1 MNFTIGDNFM
11 NKNEEFSL
19 ESIEI
24 PNETDISHDNT
35 LDSIRETRNMI
46 GKMSDNLKKLVE
58 YSAKLYET
66 VSPKIDAGISFLGE
80 AFTSRSKNMYIRAI
94 DAINKREEE
103 DDDDTTEVVV
113 VNECIDNFL
122 TTHKNEPYFSDDF
135 IKTLYDCSRF
145 VSLISSIASTENI
158 NQLFSDAVIEF
169 ANNTVTVD
177 CLDKINFL
185 IDNLESS
192 KYSDILTSNELCKE
206 LLKSMNGEVS
216 KLDFKNYTD
225 TNDLK
230 ETLYKFYNGTIE
242 KAVSTLNEIVKN
254 SYFLLETV
262 IKMKDSFID
271 KLDLTPIKEINP
283 KFAITVC
290 KITRFYAEMCSL
302 SESYSAVVIK
312 VFDNISTVYAF
323 CKTTFPTKTT
333 VIV

>member
-1 MNFTIGDNFM
+1 MNSMIGDNFM
-11 NKNEEFSL
+11 NKNKEFSL

-58 YSAKLYET
+58 YSARLYET
-66 VSPKIDAGISFLGE
+66 VSPKIDNGISFLRE

-94 DAINKREEE
+94 AAIKI
-103 DDDDTTEVVV
+103 DDDDTTEVAVI
-113 VNECIDNFL
+113 NECIDNFV
-122 TTHKNEPYFSDDF
+122 TAHKNEPYFSDDF

-158 NQLFSDAVIEF
+158 NKLFSDTVIEF
-169 ANNTVTVD
+169 ANNAVTVD
-177 CLDKINFL
+177 CLDKVNSF
-185 IDNLESS
+185 IDESESS

-216 KLDFKNYTD
+216 KLDFNNYTD
-225 TNDLK
+225 INDLK

-242 KAVSTLNEIVKN
+242 KLVSNLNETVRN

-302 SESYSAVVIK
+302 TESYSAVVIK
-312 VFDNISTVYAF
+312 VFNNISTVYAF

-333 VIV
+333 VII